1 MHTKWLERFKIALIE
16 EDVTKI
22 DVLLLDIPEFKKIDD
37 LKMAYTLIQTAKE
50 KFEKEKFETKLKM
63 SKIKKAKKFLDIKE
77 SEPHLDEVY

>member
-16 EDVTKI
+16 EDITKI
-22 DVLLLDIPEFKKIDD
+22 DALLLDIPEFKKIDD

-50 KFEKEKFETKLKM
+50 KFEKEKSQTKLKM

-77 SEPHLDEVY
+77 SVHHLDEVY